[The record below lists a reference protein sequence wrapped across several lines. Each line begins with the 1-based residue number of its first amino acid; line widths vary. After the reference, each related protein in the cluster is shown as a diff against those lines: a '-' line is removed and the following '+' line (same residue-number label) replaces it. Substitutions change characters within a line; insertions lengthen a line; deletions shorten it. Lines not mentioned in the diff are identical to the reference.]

1 MPRLSR
7 AQEEARRRIARL
19 AAAGLPPERLAPALL
34 AAMRLAVT
42 ADVAGMGGVD
52 PATLLFNRVL
62 ALSPEFA
69 ANALHYLHSVYLTD
83 PVWDLTPPGMM
94 RAGSSAH
101 VIDARLE
108 QSWGVPPTVPAA
120 ISARVHTESYRAIPG
135 PEGGVLRAAFP
146 VDGRWIASVE
156 FLRFDPAQPFRRG
169 DVAFMRL
176 VAPTIGRALRS
187 ALDRERAEARVIAQ
201 GEGAPAVSG
210 VIVLAAS
217 GRVLYHTPAAERWV
231 RVLREVENGGDRGL
245 PLVIMSVV
253 AGARTGK
260 AAIIRLGTPFG
271 PLRVEA
277 TPGDGD
283 GTIAVVL
290 TPEQPPAP
298 PEIPDDWPLTAQER
312 AVVTLLLR
320 GFGNRQLAERL
331 NISENTV
338 EAHLRHAYEKLG
350 VHSRSQLAAQ
360 FFRDTQWP
368 GLALPEGEDTAG

>member
-7 AQEEARRRIARL
+7 AQEEARQRIVRLAASGLPPARL
-19 AAAGLPPERLAPALL
+19 AAAIL
-34 AAMRLAVT
+34 AALRVAVP
-42 ADVAGMGGVD
+42 ADVGGMGGVD
-52 PATLLFNRVL
+52 PGTLLFNRVL

-69 ANALHYLHSVYLTD
+69 TNASHYLHSVYLSD
-83 PVWDLTPPGMM
+83 PAWGLTPPGMM

-101 VIDARLE
+101 VIDERLE
-108 QSWGVPPTVPAA
+108 ESWGIPPAVAA
-120 ISARVHTESYRAIPG
+120 EVSARAHTETYRAIPG

-146 VDGRWIASVE
+146 VEGQWVASVE
-156 FLRFDPAQPFRRG
+156 LLRFDPGQPFRRG

-176 VAPTIGRALRS
+176 VAPTIGRALRT
-187 ALDRERAEARVIAQ
+187 ALDRERAEGRLAAH
-201 GEGAPAVSG
+201 EEAPVVSG
-210 VIVLAAS
+210 VLVLAAN

-231 RVLREVENGGDRGL
+231 GVLREVEHGGERGL
-245 PLVIMSVV
+245 PLVILSVV
-253 AGARTGK
+253 AGARAGVP
-260 AAIIRLGTPFG
+260 AVIRLGTPLG

-277 TPGDGD
+277 TPGGGD

-298 PEIPDDWPLTAQER
+298 PALPTDWPLTAQER

-331 NISENTV
+331 SISENTV

-350 VHSRSQLAAQ
+350 VHSRSQLAAR

-368 GLALPEGEDTAG
+368 GLALPEAVDSVE

>member
-19 AAAGLPPERLAPALL
+19 AASGLPPARLAPALL
-34 AAMRLAVT
+34 AALRVAVP
-42 ADVAGMGGVD
+42 ADVYGMGGVD
-52 PATLLFNRVL
+52 PGTLLYNRVL
-62 ALSPEFA
+62 ALSPEFTT
-69 ANALHYLHSVYLTD
+69 NALHYLHSVYLAD

-101 VIDARLE
+101 VIDQRLE
-108 QSWGVPPTVPAA
+108 SSWGIPPAVATTV
-120 ISARVHTESYRAIPG
+120 SARTHTESYQAIPG

-146 VDGRWIASVE
+146 VDGRWIAAVE
-156 FLRFDPAQPFRRG
+156 LLRFDPAQPFRRG
-169 DVAFMRL
+169 DVAFVRL
-176 VAPTIGRALRS
+176 IAPTIGRALRS
-187 ALDRERAEARVIAQ
+187 ALDRERAEAQELAQ
-201 GEGAPAVSG
+201 EEAQTVSG
-210 VIVLAAS
+210 VLVLSAN

-231 RVLREVENGGDRGL
+231 GVLREVEQGGERGL
-245 PLVIMSVV
+245 PLVIMAVV
-253 AGARTGK
+253 AGARAGIP
-260 AAIIRLGTPFG
+260 AVIRLATPLG

-277 TPGDGD
+277 TPGGED

-290 TPEQPPAP
+290 TPEQPSAP
-298 PEIPDDWPLTAQER
+298 PDIPADWPLTAQER

-331 NISENTV
+331 CISENTV

-350 VHSRSQLAAQ
+350 VHSRSQLAAR

-368 GLALPEGEDTAG
+368 GLALPEEADPVE